1 MRFRPAQEQLAFR
14 SERGSISILF
24 AMMSLVLM
32 VVIGA
37 AVDYAKW
44 HDAYT
49 HVESTMD
56 SALLAA
62 GRQYQTNPNNPELAI
77 AAAETFFNQGTS
89 SGGQVD
95 RATATFTVLQNPPG
109 ISGSVTG
116 QVTTPF
122 LGLVKVARLPL
133 HMTGQ
138 AEFNIGGSGG
148 GGGGTSAGAL
158 EVSLMLDV
166 TGSMCNDGEGPCAA
180 STKMNALKTA
190 AKDLINIL
198 VVDGQ
203 NAKVALAPFSTRV
216 RVGADGTTAASD
228 LMKAT
233 TNLNATWTGWNN
245 ECQSSTGGGGSEG
258 NGTWTCALWTPKHW
272 ANEPIMPCVTD
283 RTGPAE
289 FTDAAPG
296 PNTWLN
302 AHEGDRFPLSWD
314 SSDTP
319 ITSGLGGTKADFAW
333 QWNYS
338 SPTYCG
344 DVDNANIIMPLS
356 NDAVALKKRVDDLV
370 AYGSTSGALGT
381 AWTWYMISP
390 NWSNVWKSESRPGP
404 YSDLTATT
412 AGGKPKL
419 RKIAVLM
426 TDGDY
431 NTYKSDKDANTN
443 HSPDFVSNN
452 AKSICANMKA
462 QGIEVF
468 TVGFDLD
475 SLPAAEKARAINTL
489 QTCGTD
495 ISHFYNSLAPAQL
508 QTAFRDI
515 ALKLSQLYLSK

>member
-1 MRFRPAQEQLAFR
+1 MRNHQAPSLLMFR
-14 SERGSISILF
+14 SDRGSISILF
-24 AMMSLVLM
+24 AMLMFVLM
-32 VVIGA
+32 AVVGGA
-37 AVDYAKW
+37 IDYAKW

-62 GRQYQTNPNNPELAI
+62 GRQYQTHPNNPELAI
-77 AAAETFFNQGTS
+77 AAAETYFNQGIS
-89 SGGQVD
+89 NGGRVES
-95 RATATFTVLQNPPG
+95 ATATFTVRQNPPS
-109 ISGSVTG
+109 IASSVTG
-116 QVTTPF
+116 HVTTPF
-122 LGLVKVARLPL
+122 LGLVRVGSLPL
-133 HMTGQ
+133 RLTGQ
-138 AEFNIGGSGG
+138 ADFNIAGSGG
-148 GGGGTSAGAL
+148 GGGSSAGAI

-166 TGSMCNDGEGPCAA
+166 TGSMCADGEGPCAA
-180 STKMNALKTA
+180 STKMDALKA
-190 AKDLINIL
+190 SAKDLIDIL

-216 RVGADGTTAASD
+216 RVGADGTNEASD
-228 LMKAT
+228 LMRAT
-233 TNLNATWTGWNN
+233 TDLDPTWTGWNN
-245 ECQSSTGGGGSEG
+245 ECDNSSGGGGSEG
-258 NGTWTCALWTPKHW
+258 NGNWTCALWTPHHW
-272 ANEPIMPCVTD
+272 SNIPIMPCVTD
-283 RTGPAE
+283 RTGPAQ
-289 FTDAAPG
+289 FTDAVPG

-319 ITSGLGGTKADFAW
+319 ITSGLGGTNADFAW
-333 QWNYS
+333 QWNYVE
-338 SPTYCG
+338 SPYCS

-356 NDAVALKKRVDDLV
+356 DDPVALKTRIDSLV
-370 AYGSTSGALGT
+370 AYGSTAGALGT
-381 AWTWYMISP
+381 AWSWYLISP
-390 NWSNVWKSESRPGP
+390 NWTSVWKSESRPGP

-412 AGGKPKL
+412 ASGKPKL

-431 NTYKSDKDANTN
+431 NTYKSDKETN
-443 HSPDFVSNN
+443 ASRGPNFVSNN
-452 AKSICANMKA
+452 AKAICANMKA

-475 SLPAAEKARAINTL
+475 SLPASEKARAIDTL

-495 ISHFYNSLAPAQL
+495 VSHFYNSLAPAQL